1 MNMRDNP
8 DKQLINDVIN
18 GWNSV
23 CDEVNEI
30 RKEKNASLIN
40 QTTDGEDSSQTTGES
55 KLIQYQGAIVGI
67 NGNVNKYF
75 VDKRGRFITNMGI
88 NGNVNKYFPLNLQY
102 RAGLIKN
109 DTVAVVFDRRKP
121 HYIKQLSEF
130 LPWYSVIGKF
140 ICGKKYVKI
149 KNSNKSIDKTNISKN
164 DGVSKKK

>member
-1 MNMRDNP
+1 MRDNP

-55 KLIQYQGAIVGI
+55 KLIQYQGAIV
-67 NGNVNKYF
+67 
-75 VDKRGRFITNMGI
+75 GI

-149 KNSNKSIDKTNISKN
+149 KNSNKSIDKTNISKMMAYL
-164 DGVSKKK
+164 KKK